1 MPKFKVYISDYDYLD
16 LDIEKSVL
24 EPIGAE
30 VIGLKCVTGKEL
42 GTLAAD
48 ADAILQQY
56 AKINR
61 DTIEQL
67 KNCKV
72 ICRYGTGVDILDVQ
86 AAYDNGML
94 VTNVPDYALD
104 EVADHSIAMGFMLL
118 RRLPMY
124 YRASRAGVWHWSAAG
139 IPFNMIRRNN
149 SDLNDRRDK
158 RWNFRSLSGVNINPA
173 YSSAISVHEATVAMP
188 APLIPISGNIQTP
201 FIKA

>member
-1 MPKFKVYISDYDYLD
+1 MSKFKVYISDYDYLD

-86 AAYDNGML
+86 APLRTRNRHAW
-94 VTNVPDYALD
+94 
-104 EVADHSIAMGFMLL
+104 IGF
-118 RRLPMY
+118 
-124 YRASRAGVWHWSAAG
+124 A
-139 IPFNMIRRNN
+139 
-149 SDLNDRRDK
+149 
-158 RWNFRSLSGVNINPA
+158 
-173 YSSAISVHEATVAMP
+173 
-188 APLIPISGNIQTP
+188 QTP
-201 FIKA
+201 RQARVLEPSLGRAIASVTVPAGREH